1 MLERKI
7 YQLAREGK
15 EVWIFLRDRGSWLE
29 RVRILDIE
37 GDIVL
42 VRHETEDEDEI
53 CAWEEM
59 VRLDAISA
67 IAQRLSTI
75 PKHAQTPGDLL
86 VSDDCPKVEMLDA
99 ELEAKIEAAAIEAD
113 AHPDGRSDSAGGDAN
128 SEEVQSGLPTQ
139 LDDSTDS

>member
-7 YQLAREGK
+7 YQLAREEK
-15 EVWIFLRDRGSWLE
+15 EVWVFLRDRGSWLE

-59 VRLDAISA
+59 IRLDSVGA

-75 PKHAQTPGDLL
+75 PKHAQAPADLL
-86 VSDDCPKVEMLDA
+86 VSDDCPEAEMLDA
-99 ELEAKIEAAAIEAD
+99 DLEAKIEAAAIEAD
-113 AHPDGRSDSAGGDAN
+113 ANPDGRSEGASVETN
-128 SEEVQSGLPTQ
+128 PEEVQSGHSAPLE
-139 LDDSTDS
+139 DSTES

>member
-15 EVWIFLRDRGSWLE
+15 DVSIFLRDRGSWLE

-59 VRLDAISA
+59 IRLDAISS

-75 PKHAQTPGDLL
+75 PKHALTPGDLL
-86 VSDDCPKVEMLDA
+86 VSDDCPEA
-99 ELEAKIEAAAIEAD
+99 ELLDPKLEARIEAAALEAD
-113 AHPDGRSDSAGGDAN
+113 AQTEGCGEGNSSESNPDEA
-128 SEEVQSGLPTQ
+128 
-139 LDDSTDS
+139 